1 MDGGQTLRRT
11 RKGGLGTEESGGTVD
26 RETEGQRDR
35 VEECIKE
42 HIHTCIHAYLYI
54 LCVITMMENENKINM
69 KTS

>member
-1 MDGGQTLRRT
+1 MTEDGA
-11 RKGGLGTEESGGTVD
+11 
-26 RETEGQRDR
+26 TEGQGDR

-54 LCVITMMENENKINM
+54 LCVIMMMENENKINM

>member
-1 MDGGQTLRRT
+1 MRAE
-11 RKGGLGTEESGGTVD
+11 EESRMTVD
-26 RETEGQRDR
+26 RETEGQGDR

-54 LCVITMMENENKINM
+54 LCVIMMMENENRINM